1 MMATW
6 RAEFFDKPDDRVP
19 SQSVIIEAKDED
31 DAAERAGAAMGAS
44 LRADLTRVILKVQ
57 N

>member
-6 RAEFFDKPDDRVP
+6 RAEFFDKPDDKVP
-19 SQSVIIEAKDED
+19 SQSVVIEAKDED
-31 DAAERAGAAMGAS
+31 EAAERAGAAMGAS
-44 LRADLTRVILKVQ
+44 LRADLTRVILKSP